1 MAVRQHRWT
10 ISLLPL
16 VAAVGI
22 AALFRASLPIRDWNP
37 YLTDAG
43 ELAGDWRDGRAVLRL
58 HANGRYV
65 CDGAACQALGATGSW
80 KRSGD
85 FFVAFQPDRPATPW
99 SGESAGARVASSS
112 LLAARREI
120 RTRGRRGSRLS
131 TARLPANVTL
141 QLTERHASL
150 FPPDTRR
157 SAERAS
163 HRPSTRVSAAE
174 LGR

>member
-22 AALFRASLPIRDWNP
+22 AALIRASLPIRDWNP
-37 YLTDAG
+37 YLTAAG
-43 ELAGDWRDGRAVLRL
+43 VLAGDWRDGRAVLRL

-85 FFVAFQPDRPATPW
+85 FFVAFQPDRPGDPVEW
-99 SGESAGARVASSS
+99 
-112 LLAARREI
+112 
-120 RTRGRRGSRLS
+120 
-131 TARLPANVTL
+131 
-141 QLTERHASL
+141 
-150 FPPDTRR
+150 
-157 SAERAS
+157 
-163 HRPSTRVSAAE
+163 RVSRRA
-174 LGR
+174 GRFQFVAGRTKGDPDSWSPRLTFEHRAPAS